1 MKSQKYNLIIVFVL
15 VFVNNVANSQPK
27 LSVDLGLGLYQPI
40 LEGFDEN
47 DAFPS
52 KNVFNR
58 NLLLNYGIYY
68 EFFSNARIGYNSL
81 SSFETGQVK
90 FINFDGAFTR
100 NINYRI
106 FALETFFRWRPRIE
120 FNFTL
125 SPVWGKGVIKMDTEP
140 EESVGDWNE
149 LLASFGSTD
158 FINKIGS
165 TNSMVKNWVGYAG
178 IIGLRYYL
186 SSRIAVDLKSG
197 FLNNNYK
204 EKDWILNNTKVTGP
218 KLKIDEL
225 PIFTLKIIYGLR

>member
-15 VFVNNVANSQPK
+15 VFVNNVVNSQPK

-68 EFFSNARIGYNSL
+68 EFFSNARIGYNNL

-90 FINFDGAFTR
+90 FVNFDGAFTR

-106 FALETFFRWRPRIE
+106 FALR
-120 FNFTL
+120 N
-125 SPVWGKGVIKMDTEP
+125 
-140 EESVGDWNE
+140 
-149 LLASFGSTD
+149 
-158 FINKIGS
+158 
-165 TNSMVKNWVGYAG
+165 
-178 IIGLRYYL
+178 
-186 SSRIAVDLKSG
+186 
-197 FLNNNYK
+197 
-204 EKDWILNNTKVTGP
+204 
-218 KLKIDEL
+218 
-225 PIFTLKIIYGLR
+225 IF